1 MKKNNQAAFAVN
13 PTHSYSEQFYASLP
27 NGGAKQLAN
36 RQMGKPMTIIDP
48 HVSVHQEH
56 TSRRQPRMPNRNTQL
71 PPIAG
76 GVPNRNR
83 QVSNSLPSVN
93 NRNNAVMP
101 YKTPRGNNA

>member
-27 NGGAKQLAN
+27 NGGVNHMMN
-36 RQMGKPMTIIDP
+36 RQKPLTIIDP
-48 HVSVHQEH
+48 GVRVHRDGPPRQ
-56 TSRRQPRMPNRNTQL
+56 SRTNKL

-76 GVPNRNR
+76 GVPVARNNRTG

-101 YKTPRGNNA
+101 YKTPRGTNP